1 MMQPPLLTIS
11 DSHDSYPGRVSVFKF
26 RYLGS
31 SRFNEMAFLVHDGDG
46 SFTHHGQVFFLRT
59 TKGGF
64 QVIGRQGTFTY
75 QNLQRPCLYFNDWAC
90 DPAPCVVRHNL
101 TWTLVQNPHP
111 SYQVAWLVYIT
122 FCLILVYHVFCVILF
137 NHFNH
142 CVSYHYN

>member
-26 RYLGS
+26 RHLGS

-122 FCLILVYHVFCVILF
+122 FCLIHVYHVFCVILF
-137 NHFNH
+137 NHYNH
-142 CVSYHYN
+142 CVSYH